1 MKKILLALCLLVSTV
16 AADFTLD
23 KTSLVF
29 NESSPLTMSQN
40 VQLTSTE
47 TSTLS
52 VSFQNSGTT
61 MNWLSISPSTLSVPS
76 LSANSFA
83 VTATIPAGTN
93 PGVYS
98 GSISVIGNN
107 GTTTLIKPIQVTV
120 NPTNYVYSQ
129 QFIVAQGKELD
140 IDPMGY
146 RFQFT
151 TIGSS
156 AAFTL
161 YYGQNVEQDGWELT
175 TDRPQYKTA
184 AKDVRISLVQAY
196 TASNKAILQVD
207 STDSHAVVSLR
218 SSGSVQFNSLA
229 TTPVKHTIY
238 RYQSDPVTTITDNV
252 TNNYAQQVSIDQVLI
267 EPDAS
272 WIQVGSLDLQPLN
285 PGQSLGIQTILTPS
299 KAPIGTSQAT
309 LTIYGKLGGQTIS
322 VSIPYQVTI
331 QGSNLSITSDAY
343 EMRLQAPAFAQ
354 PFTPFVIALTNVQPG
369 DLPMIDPYSLREG
382 DKCDPASSHVAGSTW
397 TAQCTLYT
405 KDTYRITVRVL
416 RNMVPV
422 AVLSKTI
429 MVGSMADVAFSY
441 SPELMP
447 GVKSTIGVYLV
458 SENKTILE
466 NQSLIINSQLSPDR
480 TLTPESGQTY
490 QICVE
495 LGSDQKCESKQVNY
509 RLMEVQVSPLMPA
522 AGDTVTVTATDQLTR
537 QGVGINLKMGGATL
551 QNPFVASE
559 GTMSVSAEAL
569 GYEPRWLNIQ
579 VTKKPIVAGP
589 SNSVKVGD
597 DITLSLGKNISWQLV
612 FGSNSTPVA
621 QGTSDSVRL
630 TEYIKTYG
638 AGTYTVNSNGIRVT
652 ALEVQDTQI
661 WEQTWFQ
668 AIAAIVVL
676 VLVAVGFTV
685 YKANYMT
692 PKKSDSANW
701 GAGEPALIDDLKRLE
716 EEGHMG

>member
-1 MKKILLALCLLVSTV
+1 
-16 AADFTLD
+16 
-23 KTSLVF
+23 
-29 NESSPLTMSQN
+29 
-40 VQLTSTE
+40 
-47 TSTLS
+47 
-52 VSFQNSGTT
+52 
-61 MNWLSISPSTLSVPS
+61 
-76 LSANSFA
+76 
-83 VTATIPAGTN
+83 
-93 PGVYS
+93 
-98 GSISVIGNN
+98 
-107 GTTTLIKPIQVTV
+107 
-120 NPTNYVYSQ
+120 
-129 QFIVAQGKELD
+129 
-140 IDPMGY
+140 
-146 RFQFT
+146 
-151 TIGSS
+151 
-156 AAFTL
+156 
-161 YYGQNVEQDGWELT
+161 
-175 TDRPQYKTA
+175 
-184 AKDVRISLVQAY
+184 
-196 TASNKAILQVD
+196 
-207 STDSHAVVSLR
+207 
-218 SSGSVQFNSLA
+218 
-229 TTPVKHTIY
+229 
-238 RYQSDPVTTITDNV
+238 
-252 TNNYAQQVSIDQVLI
+252 
-267 EPDAS
+267 
-272 WIQVGSLDLQPLN
+272 
-285 PGQSLGIQTILTPS
+285 
-299 KAPIGTSQAT
+299 
-309 LTIYGKLGGQTIS
+309 
-322 VSIPYQVTI
+322 
-331 QGSNLSITSDAY
+331 
-343 EMRLQAPAFAQ
+343 
-354 PFTPFVIALTNVQPG
+354 
-369 DLPMIDPYSLREG
+369 
-382 DKCDPASSHVAGSTW
+382 
-397 TAQCTLYT
+397 
-405 KDTYRITVRVL
+405 
-416 RNMVPV
+416 MVPV